1 MLTSIRAIFN
11 HPGVRRAYVR
21 LRVPLAIVAIVLLFP
36 FLQRIWLLAGFAV
49 SMFGE
54 LIQLWSFASLDKNSD
69 LAIRGPYALVRNPM
83 YLGRYFILLG
93 FLMLLGAWWV
103 LVVYTVIYWF
113 YWIPASS
120 VRRRICVR
128 SSVPVMKSTARK
140 SGASF
145 QAHRSRDS
153 RSPTGTGRCSGR
165 TTRSR
170 TWPVRS
176 PSGRVSPSGCCAE
189 LVVAAR

>member
-113 YWIPASS
+113 YMDTRVEREEAHLRPIFGPRYEEYCAK
-120 VRRRICVR
+120 VRRF
-128 SSVPVMKSTARK
+128 VP
-140 SGASF
+140 GAPQPGQPVAYWNWTLF
-145 QAHRSRDS
+145 RQNNALANLA
-153 RSPTGTGRCSGR
+153 GTLAVWAGVAI
-165 TTRSR
+165 
-170 TWPVRS
+170 WLLN
-176 PSGRVSPSGCCAE
+176 VS
-189 LVVAAR
+189 